1 MTLSARR
8 IRKMKD
14 WKSNSTKISRKKKK
28 SKKPKRRKIRLN
40 SNKLSMAYK
49 PKINKPNLSRH
60 KKKLMSKSHNPKC
73 RNQ

>member
-14 WKSNSTKISRKKKK
+14 WKSNSTKISRKKKNR
-28 SKKPKRRKIRLN
+28 KKPKRMKIRLN
-40 SNKLSMAYK
+40 SKLRMAYK
-49 PKINKPNLSRH
+49 LKTNKPNLSRH

>member
-14 WKSNSTKISRKKKK
+14 WKSNSTKISRKKKNR
-28 SKKPKRRKIRLN
+28 KKPKRRKIRFN
-40 SNKLSMAYK
+40 SNRLRMAYK
-49 PKINKPNLSRH
+49 PKTNKPNLSRH